1 MTVTRRSMTIARSG
15 GPASLALVEDQA
27 RDPGPGEIRVRAH
40 AAGVNF
46 ADLFCAYGLYEAA
59 PPPPFVCGFEVAG
72 VVEAVG
78 EGVDNRNVGDRVIQ
92 VTRFGGYADHVTAP
106 AYLSL
111 PLPDGASFEEGAAF
125 PTVFTTAWYALDVL
139 GHLKDGMRVLV
150 HAAAGGVG
158 TAALQ
163 LCKRFDVEVFATC
176 STQKLDVA
184 KEHGADVVID
194 YTRENFAR
202 VIRDHT
208 GGSGVDLV
216 LDSIGGDVFKKSYDL
231 LNPRG
236 HLVSFG
242 AATLTPSSKRL
253 SPVGWAKLG
262 LDYVR
267 RPRLDPLQMV
277 GENKTVS
284 GFNLVHLTEDR
295 PLIAQAMSTLGA
307 LYEEGTIAPVLGKTF
322 AFEDAGDALEHLRN
336 RSSVG
341 KVVLTIPGETRSR

>member
-1 MTVTRRSMTIARSG
+1 MTIARSG
-15 GPASLALVEDQA
+15 GPSALELVEDEA
-27 RDPGPGEIRVRAH
+27 RDPGPGEIRVRAR

-59 PPPPFVCGFEVAG
+59 PPPPFICGFEVAG
-72 VVEAVG
+72 IVDAVG
-78 EGVDNRNVGDRVIQ
+78 SGVEDRKVGDRVIQ

-111 PLPDGASFEEGAAF
+111 PLPHSATFEEGAAF

-139 GHLKDGMRVLV
+139 GRLKDGMRVLV

-163 LCKRFDVEVFATC
+163 LCRRFDVEVFATC

-184 KEHGADVVID
+184 KAHGADVVID
-194 YTRENFAR
+194 YTREDFVR
-202 VIRDHT
+202 VIRHQT
-208 GGSGVDLV
+208 GGGGVDLV
-216 LDSIGGDVFKKSYDL
+216 LDSIGGDVLQKSYDL

-236 HLVSFG
+236 HLVTFG
-242 AATLTPSSKRL
+242 AATLTPSSRRL

-262 LDYVR
+262 VGYLK

-284 GFNLVHLTEDR
+284 GFNLVHLTEDL
-295 PLIAQAMSTLGA
+295 PLIEQAMSTLGA
-307 LYEEGTIAPVLGKTF
+307 LYAQGTIAPVLGRTF
-322 AFEDAGDALEHLRN
+322 AFEAAGEALEHLRD

-341 KVVLTIPGETRSR
+341 KVVLTMPDSGTGGALRSSS